1 MKHSKKLASLLLAL
15 VMALSLAVTAF
26 ADESTTY
33 SITINN
39 STAGHTYEAY
49 QIFTGDLATNEA
61 GNKVLSNIVWGSG
74 VSEAG
79 QTALGDA
86 AAKTETL
93 KTEADAKAFAKA
105 VAPYLTTA
113 AGSANTVTD
122 GKYVI
127 SGLAAGYYLVKD
139 QDGSLIGDNDSY
151 TEYII
156 QVVGNVTA
164 TPKSDVPEVQKK
176 VKDINDSTD
185 TTKTDW
191 QDSADYDIG
200 DSIPFQLKATLA
212 DNVSSYTTYKVVFH
226 DTLSKGL
233 TYNKDAK
240 VYIDGTE
247 TNGFTVTAT
256 VNADGTT
263 TLTVSCDDV
272 KALGAGNSS
281 VITVEYTVKLN
292 ENAVLGSA
300 GNPNEVYL
308 EYSNNPNKSENGN
321 NETGETPKDVV
332 IVFTYKTIINKVDS
346 ENAPLTGAAFKLEK
360 LIKGKDGAAGTWT
373 TVKEFT
379 VDETTTSFTFSG
391 LDDGQYKLT
400 ETKTPAGYNTI
411 DPIYFVIEATHD
423 VTADAPTLKTLNAY
437 LTDANGNK
445 RIGIT
450 FAELPDSLGMHL
462 SMSVRTAVNYARL
475 VWSSMGMLVS
485 GQVGVDQLAGPVGM
499 AEVMADTAKYSMIS
513 FFQLVAFIS
522 INLGVMNLLPLPAL
536 DGGRLVFLII
546 EGIRRKPVPP
556 RYEGYVHAA
565 GLMLLLML
573 MVYVT
578 GQDVLRI
585 FMRSN

>member
-1 MKHSKKLASLLLAL
+1 MKHIKKLASLLLVL
-15 VMALSLAVTAF
+15 VMVFALATTAF
-26 ADESTTY
+26 AEETTY

-39 STAGHTYEAY
+39 SAKDHTYEAY
-49 QIFTGDLATNEA
+49 QIFTGDLSGTT
-61 GNKVLSNIVWGSG
+61 LSNIVWGSG

-86 AAKTETL
+86 AAKAETL

-139 QDGSLIGDNDSY
+139 QDGSLTGDNDSY

-233 TYNKDAK
+233 TYNNDAK

-247 TNGFTVTAT
+247 TNRFTVT
-256 VNADGTT
+256 ADGTT

-272 KALGAGNSS
+272 KALNAVNSS
-281 VITVEYTVKLN
+281 AITVEYTAKLN

-308 EYSNNPNKSENGN
+308 EYSNNPNKSEEGN

-346 ENAPLTGAAFKLEK
+346 ENKPLTGAAFKLEK
-360 LIKGKDGAAGTWT
+360 LIKGKDGAADTWT

-400 ETKTPAGYNTI
+400 ETKTPVGYNTI

-423 VTADAPTLKTLNAY
+423 ETADAPTLKTLNAY

-445 RIGIT
+445 QTEMKDGESVNIDLGTVDLTAGSITTTVVNKSGSKLPSTGGIGTTIFYVLGGVLVLAAVVLLVT
-450 FAELPDSLGMHL
+450 KKRMSGAE
-462 SMSVRTAVNYARL
+462 
-475 VWSSMGMLVS
+475 
-485 GQVGVDQLAGPVGM
+485 
-499 AEVMADTAKYSMIS
+499 K
-513 FFQLVAFIS
+513 
-522 INLGVMNLLPLPAL
+522 
-536 DGGRLVFLII
+536 
-546 EGIRRKPVPP
+546 
-556 RYEGYVHAA
+556 
-565 GLMLLLML
+565 
-573 MVYVT
+573 
-578 GQDVLRI
+578 
-585 FMRSN
+585 

>member
-1 MKHSKKLASLLLAL
+1 MKHIKKLASLLLVL
-15 VMALSLAVTAF
+15 VMVFALATTAF
-26 ADESTTY
+26 AEETAY

-39 STAGHTYEAY
+39 SAKDHTYEAY
-49 QIFTGDLATNEA
+49 QIFTGDLSGTT
-61 GNKVLSNIVWGSG
+61 LSNIVWGSG

-86 AAKTETL
+86 AAKAETL

-139 QDGSLIGDNDSY
+139 QDGSLTGDADAY

-156 QVVGNVTA
+156 KVVSDTTA
-164 TPKSDVPEVQKK
+164 TPKSSVPTVEKK
-176 VKDINDSTD
+176 VKDTNDSTGV
-185 TTKTDW
+185 TSDW

-212 DNVSSYTTYKVVFH
+212 NNVSSYTTYKVVFH

-233 TYNKDAK
+233 TYNNDAK
-240 VYIDGTE
+240 VYIGGTE

-360 LIKGKDGAAGTWT
+360 LIKGKDGAADTWT

-445 RIGIT
+445 QTEMKDGESVNIDLGTVDLTAGSIT
-450 FAELPDSLGMHL
+450 TTVVNKSGSELPSTGGIGTTIFYVLGGVL
-462 SMSVRTAVNYARL
+462 VLAAVVLLVTKKRMS
-475 VWSSMGMLVS
+475 G
-485 GQVGVDQLAGPVGM
+485 
-499 AEVMADTAKYSMIS
+499 AEK
-513 FFQLVAFIS
+513 
-522 INLGVMNLLPLPAL
+522 
-536 DGGRLVFLII
+536 
-546 EGIRRKPVPP
+546 
-556 RYEGYVHAA
+556 
-565 GLMLLLML
+565 
-573 MVYVT
+573 
-578 GQDVLRI
+578 
-585 FMRSN
+585 

>member
-1 MKHSKKLASLLLAL
+1 MKHIKKLASLVLAL

-26 ADESTTY
+26 ADEPTTY

-86 AAKTETL
+86 AAKAETL
-93 KTEADAKAFAKA
+93 ENEADAKAFAKA

-139 QDGSLIGDNDSY
+139 QDDSLTGDNDSY

-233 TYNKDAK
+233 TYNNDAK

-281 VITVEYTVKLN
+281 VITVEYTAKLN

-300 GNPNEVYL
+300 GNPNKVYL
-308 EYSNNPNKSENGN
+308 EYSNNPNKSESGENH
-321 NETGETPKDVV
+321 ETGKTPEDTV
-332 IVFTYKTIINKVDS
+332 IVFTYQTIINKVDS
-346 ENAPLTGAAFKLEK
+346 ENKPLTGAAFKLEK
-360 LIKGKDGAAGTWT
+360 LIKGKDGAADTWT

-400 ETKTPAGYNTI
+400 ETKTPVGYNTI

-423 VTADAPTLKTLNAY
+423 ETADARALKTLNAY

-445 RIGIT
+445 QTEMKDGESVNIDLGTVDLTAGSIT
-450 FAELPDSLGMHL
+450 TTVVNKSGSELPSTGGIGTTIFYVLGGVL
-462 SMSVRTAVNYARL
+462 VLAAVVLLVTKKRMS
-475 VWSSMGMLVS
+475 G
-485 GQVGVDQLAGPVGM
+485 
-499 AEVMADTAKYSMIS
+499 AEK
-513 FFQLVAFIS
+513 
-522 INLGVMNLLPLPAL
+522 
-536 DGGRLVFLII
+536 
-546 EGIRRKPVPP
+546 
-556 RYEGYVHAA
+556 
-565 GLMLLLML
+565 
-573 MVYVT
+573 
-578 GQDVLRI
+578 
-585 FMRSN
+585 

>member
-1 MKHSKKLASLLLAL
+1 MKHIKKLASLLLAL
-15 VMALSLAVTAF
+15 VMVLSLAVTAF

-86 AAKTETL
+86 AAKAETL
-93 KTEADAKAFAKA
+93 KNEADAKAFAKA

-139 QDGSLIGDNDSY
+139 QDGSLTGDNDSY

-233 TYNKDAK
+233 TYNNDAK

-281 VITVEYTVKLN
+281 VITVEYTAKLN

-308 EYSNNPNKSENGN
+308 EYSNNPNKSEEGN

-346 ENAPLTGAAFKLEK
+346 ENKPLTGAAFKLEK
-360 LIKGKDGAAGTWT
+360 LIKGKDGAADTWT

-423 VTADAPTLKTLNAY
+423 ETADAPTLKTLNAY

-445 RIGIT
+445 QTEMKDGESVNIDLGTVDLTAGSIT
-450 FAELPDSLGMHL
+450 TTVVNKSGSELPSTGGIGTTIFYVLGGVL
-462 SMSVRTAVNYARL
+462 VLAAVVLLVTKKRMS
-475 VWSSMGMLVS
+475 G
-485 GQVGVDQLAGPVGM
+485 
-499 AEVMADTAKYSMIS
+499 AEK
-513 FFQLVAFIS
+513 
-522 INLGVMNLLPLPAL
+522 
-536 DGGRLVFLII
+536 
-546 EGIRRKPVPP
+546 
-556 RYEGYVHAA
+556 
-565 GLMLLLML
+565 
-573 MVYVT
+573 
-578 GQDVLRI
+578 
-585 FMRSN
+585 

>member
-1 MKHSKKLASLLLAL
+1 MKHIKKLASLLLAL
-15 VMALSLAVTAF
+15 VMVFALATTAF
-26 ADESTTY
+26 ADETTTY

-39 STAGHTYEAY
+39 SAEGHTYEAY
-49 QIFTGDLATNEA
+49 QIFTGDLVEKDGT
-61 GNKVLSNIVWGSG
+61 KILSNIVWGSG
-74 VSEAG
+74 ISEAG

-86 AAKTETL
+86 AAKAETL
-93 KTEADAKAFAKA
+93 KNEADAKAFAKE

-113 AGSANTVTD
+113 AGSVNTVTD

-139 QDGSLIGDNDSY
+139 QDGSLTGDSDSY

-164 TPKSDVPEVQKK
+164 TPKSDVPEVEKK
-176 VKDINDSTD
+176 VKDTNE
-185 TTKTDW
+185 TTGETTGW

-233 TYNKDAK
+233 TYNNDAK
-240 VYIDGTE
+240 VYIGGTE

-281 VITVEYTVKLN
+281 VITVEYTAKLN

-300 GNPNEVYL
+300 GNPNKVYL
-308 EYSNNPNKSENGN
+308 EYSNNPNKSESGENH
-321 NETGETPKDVV
+321 ETGKTPEDTV
-332 IVFTYKTIINKVDS
+332 IVFTYQTIINKVDS
-346 ENAPLTGAAFKLEK
+346 KNNPLTGAAFKLEK

-411 DPIYFVIEATHD
+411 DPIYFVIEATHGE
-423 VTADAPTLKTLNAY
+423 TADVPTLKTLNAY

-445 RIGIT
+445 QTEMKDGESVNIDLGTVDLTAGSIT
-450 FAELPDSLGMHL
+450 TTVVNKSGSELPSTGGIGTTIFYVLGGVL
-462 SMSVRTAVNYARL
+462 VLAAVVLLVTKKRMS
-475 VWSSMGMLVS
+475 G
-485 GQVGVDQLAGPVGM
+485 
-499 AEVMADTAKYSMIS
+499 AEK
-513 FFQLVAFIS
+513 
-522 INLGVMNLLPLPAL
+522 
-536 DGGRLVFLII
+536 
-546 EGIRRKPVPP
+546 
-556 RYEGYVHAA
+556 
-565 GLMLLLML
+565 
-573 MVYVT
+573 
-578 GQDVLRI
+578 
-585 FMRSN
+585 

>member
-1 MKHSKKLASLLLAL
+1 MKNIKKLASLLLAL

-139 QDGSLIGDNDSY
+139 QDGSLTGDNDSY

-272 KALGAGNSS
+272 KALNAVNSS
-281 VITVEYTVKLN
+281 AITVEYTAKLN

-308 EYSNNPNKSENGN
+308 EYSNNPNKSEAGS

-346 ENAPLTGAAFKLEK
+346 ENKPLTGAAFKLEK

-411 DPIYFVIEATHD
+411 DPIYFVIEATHGE
-423 VTADAPTLKTLNAY
+423 TADVPTLKTLNAY

-445 RIGIT
+445 QTEMKDGESVNIDLGTVDLTAGSIT
-450 FAELPDSLGMHL
+450 TTVVNKSGSELPSTGGIGTTIFYVLGGVL
-462 SMSVRTAVNYARL
+462 VLAAVVLLVTKKRMS
-475 VWSSMGMLVS
+475 G
-485 GQVGVDQLAGPVGM
+485 
-499 AEVMADTAKYSMIS
+499 AEK
-513 FFQLVAFIS
+513 
-522 INLGVMNLLPLPAL
+522 
-536 DGGRLVFLII
+536 
-546 EGIRRKPVPP
+546 
-556 RYEGYVHAA
+556 
-565 GLMLLLML
+565 
-573 MVYVT
+573 
-578 GQDVLRI
+578 
-585 FMRSN
+585 

>member
-1 MKHSKKLASLLLAL
+1 MKHIKKLASLLLVL
-15 VMALSLAVTAF
+15 VMVFALATTAF
-26 ADESTTY
+26 AEETAY

-39 STAGHTYEAY
+39 SAKDHTYEAY
-49 QIFTGDLATNEA
+49 QIFTGDLSGTT
-61 GNKVLSNIVWGSG
+61 LSNIVWGSG

-86 AAKTETL
+86 AAKAETL

-139 QDGSLIGDNDSY
+139 QDGSLTGDNDSY

-233 TYNKDAK
+233 TYNNDAK
-240 VYIDGTE
+240 VYIGGTE

-272 KALGAGNSS
+272 KDLGAGNSS
-281 VITVEYTVKLN
+281 VITVEYTAKLN

-300 GNPNEVYL
+300 GNPNKVYL
-308 EYSNNPNKSENGN
+308 EYSNNPNKSESGENH
-321 NETGETPKDVV
+321 ETGKTPEDTV
-332 IVFTYKTIINKVDS
+332 IVFTYQTIINKVDS
-346 ENAPLTGAAFKLEK
+346 ENKPLTGAAFKLEK
-360 LIKGKDGAAGTWT
+360 LIKGEDGAADTWT
-373 TVKEFT
+373 TVKEFA
-379 VDETTTSFTFSG
+379 VDGTTTSFTFSG

-400 ETKTPAGYNTI
+400 ETKTPVGYNTI
-411 DPIYFVIEATHD
+411 DPIYFVIEATHGE
-423 VTADAPTLKTLNAY
+423 TADVPTLKTLNAY

-445 RIGIT
+445 QTEMKDGESVNIDLGTVDLTAGSIT
-450 FAELPDSLGMHL
+450 TTVVNKSGSELPSTGGIGTTIFYVLGGVL
-462 SMSVRTAVNYARL
+462 VLAAVVLLVTKKRMS
-475 VWSSMGMLVS
+475 G
-485 GQVGVDQLAGPVGM
+485 
-499 AEVMADTAKYSMIS
+499 AEK
-513 FFQLVAFIS
+513 
-522 INLGVMNLLPLPAL
+522 
-536 DGGRLVFLII
+536 
-546 EGIRRKPVPP
+546 
-556 RYEGYVHAA
+556 
-565 GLMLLLML
+565 
-573 MVYVT
+573 
-578 GQDVLRI
+578 
-585 FMRSN
+585 

>member
-1 MKHSKKLASLLLAL
+1 MKHIKKLASLLLVL
-15 VMALSLAVTAF
+15 VMVFALATTAF
-26 ADESTTY
+26 AEETTY

-39 STAGHTYEAY
+39 SAKDHTYEAY
-49 QIFTGDLATNEA
+49 QIFTGDLSGTT
-61 GNKVLSNIVWGSG
+61 LSNIVWGSG

-86 AAKTETL
+86 AAKAETL

-139 QDGSLIGDNDSY
+139 QDGSLTGDNDSY

-164 TPKSDVPEVQKK
+164 TPKSDVTEVQKK

-233 TYNKDAK
+233 TYNNDAK

-247 TNGFTVTAT
+247 TNGFV

-281 VITVEYTVKLN
+281 VITVEYTAKLN

-300 GNPNEVYL
+300 GNPNKVYL
-308 EYSNNPNKSENGN
+308 EYSNNPNKSESGENH
-321 NETGETPKDVV
+321 ETGKTPEDTV
-332 IVFTYKTIINKVDS
+332 IVFTYQTIINKVDS
-346 ENAPLTGAAFKLEK
+346 ENKPLTGAAFKLEK
-360 LIKGKDGAAGTWT
+360 LIKGKDGAADTWT

-423 VTADAPTLKTLNAY
+423 ATADTPALTVLKAY
-437 LTDANGNK
+437 LTDENGNK
-445 RIGIT
+445 KTEVKDGETVNIDLGTVDLTAGSIT
-450 FAELPDSLGMHL
+450 TTVVNKSGSELPSTGGIGTTIFYVLGGVL
-462 SMSVRTAVNYARL
+462 VLAAVVLLVTKKRMS
-475 VWSSMGMLVS
+475 G
-485 GQVGVDQLAGPVGM
+485 
-499 AEVMADTAKYSMIS
+499 AEK
-513 FFQLVAFIS
+513 
-522 INLGVMNLLPLPAL
+522 
-536 DGGRLVFLII
+536 
-546 EGIRRKPVPP
+546 
-556 RYEGYVHAA
+556 
-565 GLMLLLML
+565 
-573 MVYVT
+573 
-578 GQDVLRI
+578 
-585 FMRSN
+585 

>member
-1 MKHSKKLASLLLAL
+1 MKHIKKLASLLLAL

-49 QIFTGDLATNEA
+49 QIFTGDLHE
-61 GNKVLSNIVWGSG
+61 GVLSNIKWGSS
-74 VSEAG
+74 VSNA
-79 QTALGDA
+79 ASLSDA
-86 AAKTETL
+86 AAVAEKLDTNYTDTDKMTVADLLEMITLGTPAADSGKTSN
-93 KTEADAKAFAKA
+93 
-105 VAPYLTTA
+105 P
-113 AGSANTVTD
+113 
-122 GKYVI
+122 YVI

-139 QDGSLIGDNDSY
+139 KDGSLTDKGDAY
-151 TEYII
+151 TEYIVK
-156 QVVGNVTA
+156 VVGNVTA
-164 TPKSDVPEVQKK
+164 DPKSDVPTVVKK
-176 VKDINDSTD
+176 VKDTNDSTGV
-185 TTKTDW
+185 TSGW

-200 DSIPFQLKATLA
+200 DSVPFQLKATLA

-233 TYNKDAK
+233 TYNNDAK

-256 VNADGTT
+256 VNADGIT

-281 VITVEYTVKLN
+281 VITVEYTAKLN

-308 EYSNNPNKSENGN
+308 EYSNNPNKSEHGN

-346 ENAPLTGAAFKLEK
+346 ENKPLTGAAFKLEK
-360 LIKGKDGAAGTWT
+360 LIKGKDGAADTWT
-373 TVKEFT
+373 TVKKFT

-400 ETKTPAGYNTI
+400 ETKTPVGYNTI

-423 VTADAPTLKTLNAY
+423 ETADTPALTVLKAY
-437 LTDANGNK
+437 LTDENGNK
-445 RIGIT
+445 KTEVKDGETVNIDLGTVDLTAGSIT
-450 FAELPDSLGMHL
+450 TTVVNKSGSELPSTGGIGTTIFYVLGGVL
-462 SMSVRTAVNYARL
+462 VLAAVVLLVTKKRMS
-475 VWSSMGMLVS
+475 G
-485 GQVGVDQLAGPVGM
+485 
-499 AEVMADTAKYSMIS
+499 AEK
-513 FFQLVAFIS
+513 
-522 INLGVMNLLPLPAL
+522 
-536 DGGRLVFLII
+536 
-546 EGIRRKPVPP
+546 
-556 RYEGYVHAA
+556 
-565 GLMLLLML
+565 
-573 MVYVT
+573 
-578 GQDVLRI
+578 
-585 FMRSN
+585 

>member
-26 ADESTTY
+26 ADEPTTY

-139 QDGSLIGDNDSY
+139 QDGSLTGDNDSY

-233 TYNKDAK
+233 TYNNDAK

-256 VNADGTT
+256 VNADGIT

-281 VITVEYTVKLN
+281 VITVEYTAKLN

-423 VTADAPTLKTLNAY
+423 ATADTPALTVLKAY
-437 LTDANGNK
+437 LTDENGNK
-445 RIGIT
+445 KTEVKDGETVNIDLGTVDLTAGSIT
-450 FAELPDSLGMHL
+450 TTVVNKSGSELPSTGGIGTTIFYVLGGVL
-462 SMSVRTAVNYARL
+462 VLAAVVLLVTKKRMS
-475 VWSSMGMLVS
+475 G
-485 GQVGVDQLAGPVGM
+485 
-499 AEVMADTAKYSMIS
+499 AEK
-513 FFQLVAFIS
+513 
-522 INLGVMNLLPLPAL
+522 
-536 DGGRLVFLII
+536 
-546 EGIRRKPVPP
+546 
-556 RYEGYVHAA
+556 
-565 GLMLLLML
+565 
-573 MVYVT
+573 
-578 GQDVLRI
+578 
-585 FMRSN
+585 

>member
-1 MKHSKKLASLLLAL
+1 MSHLKKLASLLLAL

-86 AAKTETL
+86 AAKAETL

-139 QDGSLIGDNDSY
+139 QDGSLTGDNDSY

-164 TPKSDVPEVQKK
+164 TPKSDVPEVEKK
-176 VKDINDSTD
+176 VKDTNDSTGV
-185 TTKTDW
+185 TSDW

-281 VITVEYTVKLN
+281 VITVEYTAKLN

-308 EYSNNPNKSENGN
+308 EYSNNPNKSEEGN

-346 ENAPLTGAAFKLEK
+346 ENKPLTGAAFKLEK

-445 RIGIT
+445 QTEMKDGESVNIDLGTVDLTAGSIT
-450 FAELPDSLGMHL
+450 TTVVNKSGSELPSTGGIGTTIFYVLGGVL
-462 SMSVRTAVNYARL
+462 VLAAVVLLVTKKRMS
-475 VWSSMGMLVS
+475 G
-485 GQVGVDQLAGPVGM
+485 
-499 AEVMADTAKYSMIS
+499 AEK
-513 FFQLVAFIS
+513 
-522 INLGVMNLLPLPAL
+522 
-536 DGGRLVFLII
+536 
-546 EGIRRKPVPP
+546 
-556 RYEGYVHAA
+556 
-565 GLMLLLML
+565 
-573 MVYVT
+573 
-578 GQDVLRI
+578 
-585 FMRSN
+585 

>member
-1 MKHSKKLASLLLAL
+1 MKHIKKLASLLLAL

-86 AAKTETL
+86 AAKAETL

-139 QDGSLIGDNDSY
+139 QDGSLTGDNDSY

-233 TYNKDAK
+233 TYNNDAK

-281 VITVEYTVKLN
+281 VITVEYTAKLN

-308 EYSNNPNKSENGN
+308 EYSNNPNKSEKGN

-346 ENAPLTGAAFKLEK
+346 ENKPLTGAAFKLEK
-360 LIKGKDGAAGTWT
+360 LIKGKDGAADTWT

-400 ETKTPAGYNTI
+400 ETKTPVGYNTI
-411 DPIYFVIEATHD
+411 DPIYFVIEATHGE
-423 VTADAPTLKTLNAY
+423 TADAPTLKTLNAY

-445 RIGIT
+445 QTEMKDGESVNIDLGTVDLTAGSITTTVVNKSGSKLPSTGGIGTTIFYVLGGVLVLAAVVLLVT
-450 FAELPDSLGMHL
+450 KKRMSGAE
-462 SMSVRTAVNYARL
+462 
-475 VWSSMGMLVS
+475 
-485 GQVGVDQLAGPVGM
+485 
-499 AEVMADTAKYSMIS
+499 K
-513 FFQLVAFIS
+513 
-522 INLGVMNLLPLPAL
+522 
-536 DGGRLVFLII
+536 
-546 EGIRRKPVPP
+546 
-556 RYEGYVHAA
+556 
-565 GLMLLLML
+565 
-573 MVYVT
+573 
-578 GQDVLRI
+578 
-585 FMRSN
+585 

>member
-1 MKHSKKLASLLLAL
+1 MKHIKKLASLLLAL
-15 VMALSLAVTAF
+15 VMVFALATTAF
-26 ADESTTY
+26 AEETTY

-49 QIFTGDLATNEA
+49 QIFTGDLHK
-61 GNKVLSNIVWGSG
+61 GVLSNIVWGSG

-79 QTALGDA
+79 KTALQNKYDTAEAKSA
-86 AAKTETL
+86 AGVA
-93 KTEADAKAFAKA
+93 EA
-105 VAPYLTTA
+105 LTTA
-113 AGSANTVTD
+113 NAEQFAKDVASYLTSTKVTSTYD
-122 GKYVI
+122 ASSKSYTI

-139 QDGSLIGDNDSY
+139 QDGSLTGDADAY

-156 QVVGNVTA
+156 KVVSDTTA
-164 TPKSDVPEVQKK
+164 TPKSSVPTVEKK
-176 VKDINDSTD
+176 VKDTNDSTGV
-185 TTKTDW
+185 TSDW

-233 TYNKDAK
+233 TYNNDAK
-240 VYIDGTE
+240 VYIGGTE
-247 TNGFTVTAT
+247 TNGFAVTAT

-281 VITVEYTVKLN
+281 VITVEYTAKLN

-308 EYSNNPNKSENGN
+308 EYSNNPNKSEEGN

-346 ENAPLTGAAFKLEK
+346 ENKPLTGAAFKLEK

-400 ETKTPAGYNTI
+400 ETKTPVGYNTI

-423 VTADAPTLKTLNAY
+423 ETADAPTLKTLNAY

-445 RIGIT
+445 QTEMKDGESVNIDLGTVDLTAGSITTTVVNKSGSKLPSTGGIGTTI
-450 FAELPDSLGMHL
+450 FYVLGGVL
-462 SMSVRTAVNYARL
+462 VLAAVVLLVTKKRMSTK
-475 VWSSMGMLVS
+475 G
-485 GQVGVDQLAGPVGM
+485 
-499 AEVMADTAKYSMIS
+499 
-513 FFQLVAFIS
+513 
-522 INLGVMNLLPLPAL
+522 
-536 DGGRLVFLII
+536 
-546 EGIRRKPVPP
+546 
-556 RYEGYVHAA
+556 
-565 GLMLLLML
+565 
-573 MVYVT
+573 
-578 GQDVLRI
+578 
-585 FMRSN
+585 

>member
-1 MKHSKKLASLLLAL
+1 MKHIKKLASLLLAL

-26 ADESTTY
+26 ADEPTTY

-49 QIFTGDLATNEA
+49 QIFTGDLATNKD
-61 GNKVLSNIVWGSG
+61 GNKVLSKIVWGSG
-74 VSEAG
+74 VSEEG

-86 AAKTETL
+86 AAKAETL
-93 KTEADAKAFAKA
+93 KTDADAKAFAKA
-105 VAPYLTTA
+105 VAPYLTTVS
-113 AGSANTVTD
+113 GSANTVTD

-139 QDGSLIGDNDSY
+139 QDGSLTGDADAY

-156 QVVGNVTA
+156 KVVSDTTA
-164 TPKSDVPEVQKK
+164 TPKSSVPTVEKK
-176 VKDINDSTD
+176 VKDTNDSTGV
-185 TTKTDW
+185 TSDW

-212 DNVSSYTTYKVVFH
+212 ENVSSYTTYKVVFH

-233 TYNKDAK
+233 SYNNDAK
-240 VYIDGTE
+240 VYIGGTE

-281 VITVEYTVKLN
+281 VITVEYTAKLN

-308 EYSNNPNKSENGN
+308 EYSNNPNKSETGD
-321 NETGETPKDVV
+321 NETGNTPEDTV

-346 ENAPLTGAAFKLEK
+346 ENKPLTGAAFKLEK
-360 LIKGKDGAAGTWT
+360 LIKGEDGAADTWT

-423 VTADAPTLKTLNAY
+423 ETADAPTLKTLNAY

-445 RIGIT
+445 QTEMKDGESVNIDLGTVDLTAGSIT
-450 FAELPDSLGMHL
+450 ATVVNKSGSELPSTGGIGTTIFYVLGGVL
-462 SMSVRTAVNYARL
+462 VLAAVVLLVTKKRMS
-475 VWSSMGMLVS
+475 G
-485 GQVGVDQLAGPVGM
+485 
-499 AEVMADTAKYSMIS
+499 AEK
-513 FFQLVAFIS
+513 
-522 INLGVMNLLPLPAL
+522 
-536 DGGRLVFLII
+536 
-546 EGIRRKPVPP
+546 
-556 RYEGYVHAA
+556 
-565 GLMLLLML
+565 
-573 MVYVT
+573 
-578 GQDVLRI
+578 
-585 FMRSN
+585 

>member
-1 MKHSKKLASLLLAL
+1 MKHIKKLASLLLVL

-86 AAKTETL
+86 AAKAETL

-139 QDGSLIGDNDSY
+139 QDGSLTGDADAY

-156 QVVGNVTA
+156 KVVSDTTA
-164 TPKSDVPEVQKK
+164 TPKSSVPTVEKK
-176 VKDINDSTD
+176 VKDTNDSTGV
-185 TTKTDW
+185 TSDW

-233 TYNKDAK
+233 TYNNDAK

-281 VITVEYTVKLN
+281 VITVEYTAKLN

-308 EYSNNPNKSENGN
+308 EYSNNPNKSEEGN

-346 ENAPLTGAAFKLEK
+346 ENKPLTGAAFKLEK
-360 LIKGKDGAAGTWT
+360 LIKGKDGAADTWT

-400 ETKTPAGYNTI
+400 ETKTPVGYNTI
-411 DPIYFVIEATHD
+411 DPIYFVIEATHGE
-423 VTADAPTLKTLNAY
+423 TADVPTLKTLNAY

-445 RIGIT
+445 QTEMKDGESVNIDLGTVDLTAGSIT
-450 FAELPDSLGMHL
+450 TTVVNKSGSELPSTGGIGTTIFYVLGGVL
-462 SMSVRTAVNYARL
+462 VLAAVVLLVTKKRMS
-475 VWSSMGMLVS
+475 G
-485 GQVGVDQLAGPVGM
+485 
-499 AEVMADTAKYSMIS
+499 AEK
-513 FFQLVAFIS
+513 
-522 INLGVMNLLPLPAL
+522 
-536 DGGRLVFLII
+536 
-546 EGIRRKPVPP
+546 
-556 RYEGYVHAA
+556 
-565 GLMLLLML
+565 
-573 MVYVT
+573 
-578 GQDVLRI
+578 
-585 FMRSN
+585 

>member
-1 MKHSKKLASLLLAL
+1 MRHIKKLASLLLAL
-15 VMALSLAVTAF
+15 VMALSLSVTAF

-49 QIFTGDLATNEA
+49 QIFTGDLGTNEA

-86 AAKTETL
+86 AAKAETL

-139 QDGSLIGDNDSY
+139 RDGSLTGDNDSY

-233 TYNKDAK
+233 TYNNDVK
-240 VYIDGTE
+240 VYIDGTA

-281 VITVEYTVKLN
+281 VITVEYTAKLN

-300 GNPNEVYL
+300 GNPNDVYL
-308 EYSNNPNKSENGN
+308 EYSNNPNKSEKGN

-346 ENAPLTGAAFKLEK
+346 ENKPLTGAAFKLEK
-360 LIKGKDGAAGTWT
+360 LIKGKDGAADTWT

-400 ETKTPAGYNTI
+400 ETKTPVGYNTI

-423 VTADAPTLKTLNAY
+423 ETADVPTLKTLNAY

-445 RIGIT
+445 QTEMKDGESVNIDLGTVDLTAGSITTTVVNKSGSKLPSTGGIGTTIFYVLGGVLVLAAVVLLVT
-450 FAELPDSLGMHL
+450 KKRMSGAE
-462 SMSVRTAVNYARL
+462 
-475 VWSSMGMLVS
+475 
-485 GQVGVDQLAGPVGM
+485 
-499 AEVMADTAKYSMIS
+499 K
-513 FFQLVAFIS
+513 
-522 INLGVMNLLPLPAL
+522 
-536 DGGRLVFLII
+536 
-546 EGIRRKPVPP
+546 
-556 RYEGYVHAA
+556 
-565 GLMLLLML
+565 
-573 MVYVT
+573 
-578 GQDVLRI
+578 
-585 FMRSN
+585 

>member
-1 MKHSKKLASLLLAL
+1 MKHIKKLASLLLAL
-15 VMALSLAVTAF
+15 VMVLSLAVTAF
-26 ADESTTY
+26 ADEPTTY

-79 QTALGDA
+79 QTALGVA
-86 AAKTETL
+86 AAKAETL

-139 QDGSLIGDNDSY
+139 QDGSLTGDADAY

-156 QVVGNVTA
+156 KVVSDTTA
-164 TPKSDVPEVQKK
+164 TPKSSVPTVEKK
-176 VKDINDSTD
+176 VKDTNDSTGV
-185 TTKTDW
+185 TSDW

-212 DNVSSYTTYKVVFH
+212 NNVSSYTTYKVVFH

-233 TYNKDAK
+233 TYNNDAK
-240 VYIDGTE
+240 VYIGGTE

-256 VNADGTT
+256 VNADGNT

-445 RIGIT
+445 QTEMKDGESVNIDLGTVDLTAGSIT
-450 FAELPDSLGMHL
+450 TTVVNKSGSELPSTGGIGTTIFYVLGGVL
-462 SMSVRTAVNYARL
+462 VLAAVVLLVTKKRMS
-475 VWSSMGMLVS
+475 G
-485 GQVGVDQLAGPVGM
+485 
-499 AEVMADTAKYSMIS
+499 AEK
-513 FFQLVAFIS
+513 
-522 INLGVMNLLPLPAL
+522 
-536 DGGRLVFLII
+536 
-546 EGIRRKPVPP
+546 
-556 RYEGYVHAA
+556 
-565 GLMLLLML
+565 
-573 MVYVT
+573 
-578 GQDVLRI
+578 
-585 FMRSN
+585 

>member
-1 MKHSKKLASLLLAL
+1 MKHIKKLASLLLVL
-15 VMALSLAVTAF
+15 VMVFALATTAF
-26 ADESTTY
+26 AEETTY

-39 STAGHTYEAY
+39 SAKDHTYEAY
-49 QIFTGDLATNEA
+49 QIFTGDLSGTT
-61 GNKVLSNIVWGSG
+61 LSNIVWGSG

-281 VITVEYTVKLN
+281 VITVEYTAKLN

-308 EYSNNPNKSENGN
+308 EYSNNPNKSEEGN

-346 ENAPLTGAAFKLEK
+346 ETKPLTGAAFKLEK
-360 LIKGKDGAAGTWT
+360 LIKGEDGAADTWT
-373 TVKEFT
+373 TVKEFA
-379 VDETTTSFTFSG
+379 VDGTTTSFTFSG

-400 ETKTPAGYNTI
+400 ETKTPVGYNTI
-411 DPIYFVIEATHD
+411 DPIYFVIEATHGE
-423 VTADAPTLKTLNAY
+423 TADVPTLKTLNAY

-445 RIGIT
+445 QTEMKDGESVNIDLGTVDLTAGSIT
-450 FAELPDSLGMHL
+450 TTVVNKSGSELPSTGGIGTTIFYVLGGVL
-462 SMSVRTAVNYARL
+462 VLAAVVLLVTKKRMS
-475 VWSSMGMLVS
+475 G
-485 GQVGVDQLAGPVGM
+485 
-499 AEVMADTAKYSMIS
+499 AEK
-513 FFQLVAFIS
+513 
-522 INLGVMNLLPLPAL
+522 
-536 DGGRLVFLII
+536 
-546 EGIRRKPVPP
+546 
-556 RYEGYVHAA
+556 
-565 GLMLLLML
+565 
-573 MVYVT
+573 
-578 GQDVLRI
+578 
-585 FMRSN
+585 

>member
-1 MKHSKKLASLLLAL
+1 MKHIKKLASLLLAL

-26 ADESTTY
+26 ADEPTTY

-86 AAKTETL
+86 AAKAETL

-139 QDGSLIGDNDSY
+139 QDGSLTGDNDSY

-233 TYNKDAK
+233 TYNNDAK

-256 VNADGTT
+256 VNADGIT

-281 VITVEYTVKLN
+281 VITVEYTAKLN

-308 EYSNNPNKSENGN
+308 EYSNNPNKSEEGN

-360 LIKGKDGAAGTWT
+360 LIKGKDGAADTWT

-400 ETKTPAGYNTI
+400 ETKTPVGYNTI
-411 DPIYFVIEATHD
+411 DPIYFVIEATHGE
-423 VTADAPTLKTLNAY
+423 TADVPTLKTLNAY

-445 RIGIT
+445 QTEMKDGESVNIDLGTVDLTAGSIT
-450 FAELPDSLGMHL
+450 TTVVNKSGSELPSTGGIGTTIFYVLGGVL
-462 SMSVRTAVNYARL
+462 VLAAVVLLVTKKRMS
-475 VWSSMGMLVS
+475 G
-485 GQVGVDQLAGPVGM
+485 
-499 AEVMADTAKYSMIS
+499 AEK
-513 FFQLVAFIS
+513 
-522 INLGVMNLLPLPAL
+522 
-536 DGGRLVFLII
+536 
-546 EGIRRKPVPP
+546 
-556 RYEGYVHAA
+556 
-565 GLMLLLML
+565 
-573 MVYVT
+573 
-578 GQDVLRI
+578 
-585 FMRSN
+585 

>member
-1 MKHSKKLASLLLAL
+1 MKHIKKLASLLLVL
-15 VMALSLAVTAF
+15 VMVFALATTAF
-26 ADESTTY
+26 AEETTY

-39 STAGHTYEAY
+39 SAKDHTYEAY
-49 QIFTGDLATNEA
+49 QIFTGDLSGTT
-61 GNKVLSNIVWGSG
+61 LSNIVWGSG

-86 AAKTETL
+86 AAKAETL

-139 QDGSLIGDNDSY
+139 QDGSLTGDADAY

-156 QVVGNVTA
+156 KVVSDTTA
-164 TPKSDVPEVQKK
+164 TPKSSVPTVEKK
-176 VKDINDSTD
+176 VKDTNDSTGV
-185 TTKTDW
+185 TSDW

-212 DNVSSYTTYKVVFH
+212 NNVSSYTTYKVVFH

-233 TYNKDAK
+233 TYNNDAK

-281 VITVEYTVKLN
+281 VITVEYTAKLN

-346 ENAPLTGAAFKLEK
+346 ENKPLTGAAFKLEK
-360 LIKGKDGAAGTWT
+360 LIKGKDGAADTWT

-423 VTADAPTLKTLNAY
+423 ETADAPTLKTLNAY

-445 RIGIT
+445 QTEMKDGESVNIDLGTVDLTAGSIT
-450 FAELPDSLGMHL
+450 TTVVNKSGSELPSTGGIGTTIFYVLGGVL
-462 SMSVRTAVNYARL
+462 VLAAVVLLVTKKRMS
-475 VWSSMGMLVS
+475 G
-485 GQVGVDQLAGPVGM
+485 
-499 AEVMADTAKYSMIS
+499 AEK
-513 FFQLVAFIS
+513 
-522 INLGVMNLLPLPAL
+522 
-536 DGGRLVFLII
+536 
-546 EGIRRKPVPP
+546 
-556 RYEGYVHAA
+556 
-565 GLMLLLML
+565 
-573 MVYVT
+573 
-578 GQDVLRI
+578 
-585 FMRSN
+585 

>member
-1 MKHSKKLASLLLAL
+1 MKHIKKLASLLLAL
-15 VMALSLAVTAF
+15 VMVFALATTAF
-26 ADESTTY
+26 ADETTTY

-39 STAGHTYEAY
+39 SAEGHTYEAY
-49 QIFTGDLATNEA
+49 QIFTGDLVEKDGT
-61 GNKVLSNIVWGSG
+61 KILSNIVWGSG
-74 VSEAG
+74 ISKAG

-86 AAKTETL
+86 AAKAETL
-93 KTEADAKAFAKA
+93 KTEDDAKAFAKA

-113 AGSANTVTD
+113 AGSTNTVTD

-139 QDGSLIGDNDSY
+139 QDGSLTGDSDSY

-164 TPKSDVPEVQKK
+164 TPKSDVPEVEKK
-176 VKDINDSTD
+176 VKDTNE
-185 TTKTDW
+185 TTGETTGW

-233 TYNKDAK
+233 TYNNDAK
-240 VYIDGTE
+240 VYIGGTE

-272 KALGAGNSS
+272 KALDAGNSS
-281 VITVEYTVKLN
+281 VITVEYTAKLN

-300 GNPNEVYL
+300 GNPNKVYL
-308 EYSNNPNKSENGN
+308 EYSNNPNKSESGENH
-321 NETGETPKDVV
+321 ETGKTPEDTV
-332 IVFTYKTIINKVDS
+332 IVFTYQTIINKVDS
-346 ENAPLTGAAFKLEK
+346 ENKPLTGAAFKLEK
-360 LIKGKDGAAGTWT
+360 LIKGKDGAADTWT

-423 VTADAPTLKTLNAY
+423 ATADTPALTVLKAY
-437 LTDANGNK
+437 LTDENGNK
-445 RIGIT
+445 KTEVKDGETVNIDLGTVDLTAGSIT
-450 FAELPDSLGMHL
+450 TTVVNKSGSELPSTGGIGTTIFYVLGGVL
-462 SMSVRTAVNYARL
+462 VLAAVVLLVTKKRMS
-475 VWSSMGMLVS
+475 G
-485 GQVGVDQLAGPVGM
+485 
-499 AEVMADTAKYSMIS
+499 AEK
-513 FFQLVAFIS
+513 
-522 INLGVMNLLPLPAL
+522 
-536 DGGRLVFLII
+536 
-546 EGIRRKPVPP
+546 
-556 RYEGYVHAA
+556 
-565 GLMLLLML
+565 
-573 MVYVT
+573 
-578 GQDVLRI
+578 
-585 FMRSN
+585 

>member
-1 MKHSKKLASLLLAL
+1 MKHIKKLASLLLAL
-15 VMALSLAVTAF
+15 VMVLSLATTAF
-26 ADESTTY
+26 ADETTTY

-39 STAGHTYEAY
+39 SAEGHTYEAY
-49 QIFTGDLATNEA
+49 QIFTGDLVEKDGT
-61 GNKVLSNIVWGSG
+61 KILSNIVWGSG
-74 VSEAG
+74 ISKAG

-86 AAKTETL
+86 AAKAETL
-93 KTEADAKAFAKA
+93 KTEDDAKAFAKA

-113 AGSANTVTD
+113 AGSTNTVTD

-139 QDGSLIGDNDSY
+139 QDGSLTGDSDSY

-164 TPKSDVPEVQKK
+164 TPKSDVPEVEKK
-176 VKDINDSTD
+176 VKDTNE
-185 TTKTDW
+185 TTGETTGW

-233 TYNKDAK
+233 TYNNDAK
-240 VYIDGTE
+240 VYIGGTE

-272 KALGAGNSS
+272 KALDAGNSS
-281 VITVEYTVKLN
+281 VITVEYTAKLN

-300 GNPNEVYL
+300 GNPNKVYL
-308 EYSNNPNKSENGN
+308 EYSNNPNKSESGENH
-321 NETGETPKDVV
+321 ETGKTPEDTV
-332 IVFTYKTIINKVDS
+332 IVFTYQTIINKVDS
-346 ENAPLTGAAFKLEK
+346 ENKPLTGAAFKLEK
-360 LIKGKDGAAGTWT
+360 LIKGKDGAADTWT

-423 VTADAPTLKTLNAY
+423 ATADTPALTVLKAY
-437 LTDANGNK
+437 LTDENGNK
-445 RIGIT
+445 KTEVKDGETVNIDLGTVDLTAGSIT
-450 FAELPDSLGMHL
+450 TTVVNKSGSELPSTGGIGTTIFYVLGGVL
-462 SMSVRTAVNYARL
+462 VLAAVVLLVTKKRMS
-475 VWSSMGMLVS
+475 G
-485 GQVGVDQLAGPVGM
+485 
-499 AEVMADTAKYSMIS
+499 AEK
-513 FFQLVAFIS
+513 
-522 INLGVMNLLPLPAL
+522 
-536 DGGRLVFLII
+536 
-546 EGIRRKPVPP
+546 
-556 RYEGYVHAA
+556 
-565 GLMLLLML
+565 
-573 MVYVT
+573 
-578 GQDVLRI
+578 
-585 FMRSN
+585 

>member
-1 MKHSKKLASLLLAL
+1 MKHIKKLASLLLAL
-15 VMALSLAVTAF
+15 VMVLSLATTAF
-26 ADESTTY
+26 ADETTTY

-39 STAGHTYEAY
+39 SAEGHTYEAY
-49 QIFTGDLATNEA
+49 QIFTGDLVEKDGT
-61 GNKVLSNIVWGSG
+61 KILSNIVWGSG
-74 VSEAG
+74 ISEAG

-86 AAKTETL
+86 AAKAETL
-93 KTEADAKAFAKA
+93 KTEDDAKAFAKA

-113 AGSANTVTD
+113 AGSTNTVTD

-139 QDGSLIGDNDSY
+139 QDGSLTGDSDSY

-164 TPKSDVPEVQKK
+164 TPKSDVPEVEKK
-176 VKDINDSTD
+176 VKDTNE
-185 TTKTDW
+185 TTGETTGW

-233 TYNKDAK
+233 TYNNDAK
-240 VYIDGTE
+240 VYIGGTE

-281 VITVEYTVKLN
+281 VITVEYTAKLN

-300 GNPNEVYL
+300 GNPNKVYL
-308 EYSNNPNKSENGN
+308 EYSNNPNKSESGENH
-321 NETGETPKDVV
+321 ETGKTPEDTV
-332 IVFTYKTIINKVDS
+332 IVFTYQTIINKVDS
-346 ENAPLTGAAFKLEK
+346 ENKPLTGAAFKLEK
-360 LIKGKDGAAGTWT
+360 LIKGKDGAADTWT

-445 RIGIT
+445 QTEMKDGESVNIDLGTVDLTAGSIT
-450 FAELPDSLGMHL
+450 TT
-462 SMSVRTAVNYARL
+462 VVNK
-475 VWSSMGMLVS
+475 
-485 GQVGVDQLAGPVGM
+485 AG
-499 AEVMADTAKYSMIS
+499 A
-513 FFQLVAFIS
+513 
-522 INLGVMNLLPLPAL
+522 LLPST
-536 DGGRLVFLII
+536 GGMGTTIFYVLGSILAVGAIVLLVTKK
-546 EGIRRKPVPP
+546 RMSASDK
-556 RYEGYVHAA
+556 
-565 GLMLLLML
+565 
-573 MVYVT
+573 
-578 GQDVLRI
+578 
-585 FMRSN
+585 

>member
-1 MKHSKKLASLLLAL
+1 MKHIKKLASLLLAL

-26 ADESTTY
+26 ADEPTTY

-86 AAKTETL
+86 AAKAETL

-139 QDGSLIGDNDSY
+139 QDGSLTGDNDSY

-233 TYNKDAK
+233 TYNNDAK

-256 VNADGTT
+256 VNADGIT

-281 VITVEYTVKLN
+281 VITVEYTAKLN

-346 ENAPLTGAAFKLEK
+346 ENKPLTGAAFKLEK

-423 VTADAPTLKTLNAY
+423 ETADAPTLKTLKAY
-437 LTDANGNK
+437 LTDADGNK
-445 RIGIT
+445 QTEMKDGESVNIDLGTVDLTAGSIT
-450 FAELPDSLGMHL
+450 TTVVNKSGSELPSTGGIGTTIFYVLGGVL
-462 SMSVRTAVNYARL
+462 VLAAVVLLVTKKRMS
-475 VWSSMGMLVS
+475 G
-485 GQVGVDQLAGPVGM
+485 
-499 AEVMADTAKYSMIS
+499 AEK
-513 FFQLVAFIS
+513 
-522 INLGVMNLLPLPAL
+522 
-536 DGGRLVFLII
+536 
-546 EGIRRKPVPP
+546 
-556 RYEGYVHAA
+556 
-565 GLMLLLML
+565 
-573 MVYVT
+573 
-578 GQDVLRI
+578 
-585 FMRSN
+585 

>member
-1 MKHSKKLASLLLAL
+1 MKHIKKLASLLLAL
-15 VMALSLAVTAF
+15 AMVFALATTAF
-26 ADESTTY
+26 AEETTY

-49 QIFTGDLATNEA
+49 QIFTGDLQEVTTGEGEAATTT
-61 GNKVLSNIVWGSG
+61 KVLSNIVWGSG

-86 AAKTETL
+86 AAKAETL
-93 KTEADAKAFAKA
+93 KTEADAKAFAKE

-127 SGLAAGYYLVKD
+127 SGLTAGYYLVKD
-139 QDGSLIGDNDSY
+139 QDGSLTGDADAY

-156 QVVGNVTA
+156 KVVSDTTA
-164 TPKSDVPEVQKK
+164 TPKSSVPTVEKK
-176 VKDINDSTD
+176 VKDTNDSTGV
-185 TTKTDW
+185 TSGW

-233 TYNKDAK
+233 TYNNDAK

-281 VITVEYTVKLN
+281 VITVEYTAKLN

-308 EYSNNPNKSENGN
+308 EYSNNPNKSEAGS

-332 IVFTYKTIINKVDS
+332 IVFSYKTIINKVDS
-346 ENAPLTGAAFKLEK
+346 ENKPLTGAAFKLEK
-360 LIKGKDGAAGTWT
+360 LIKGKDGAADTWT

-445 RIGIT
+445 QTEMKDGESVNIDLGTVDLTAGSITTTVVNKSGAQLPETGGIGTTLFYIIGGT
-450 FAELPDSLGMHL
+450 LM
-462 SMSVRTAVNYARL
+462 
-475 VWSSMGMLVS
+475 
-485 GQVGVDQLAGPVGM
+485 VGA
-499 AEVMADTAKYSMIS
+499 A
-513 FFQLVAFIS
+513 
-522 INLGVMNLLPLPAL
+522 
-536 DGGRLVFLII
+536 VFLV
-546 EGIRRKPVPP
+546 IRKRMNNK
-556 RYEGYVHAA
+556 
-565 GLMLLLML
+565 
-573 MVYVT
+573 
-578 GQDVLRI
+578 
-585 FMRSN
+585 

>member
-1 MKHSKKLASLLLAL
+1 MKHIKKLASLLLVL
-15 VMALSLAVTAF
+15 VMVFALATTAF
-26 ADESTTY
+26 AEETTY

-39 STAGHTYEAY
+39 SAKDHTYEAY
-49 QIFTGDLATNEA
+49 QIFTGDLSGTT
-61 GNKVLSNIVWGSG
+61 LSNIVWGSG

-86 AAKTETL
+86 AAKAETL

-139 QDGSLIGDNDSY
+139 QDGSLTGDNDSY

-233 TYNKDAK
+233 TYNNDAK

-272 KALGAGNSS
+272 KALNAVNSS
-281 VITVEYTVKLN
+281 AITVEYTAKLN

-308 EYSNNPNKSENGN
+308 EYSNNPNKSEKGN

-346 ENAPLTGAAFKLEK
+346 ENKPLTGAAFKLEK
-360 LIKGKDGAAGTWT
+360 LIKGKDGAADTWT

-400 ETKTPAGYNTI
+400 ETKTPVGYNTI

-423 VTADAPTLKTLNAY
+423 ETADAPTLKTLNAY

-445 RIGIT
+445 QTEMKDGERVNIDLGTVDLTAGSITTTVVNKSGSKLPSTGGIGTTIFYVLGGVLVLAAVVLLVT
-450 FAELPDSLGMHL
+450 NKRMSGAE
-462 SMSVRTAVNYARL
+462 
-475 VWSSMGMLVS
+475 
-485 GQVGVDQLAGPVGM
+485 
-499 AEVMADTAKYSMIS
+499 K
-513 FFQLVAFIS
+513 
-522 INLGVMNLLPLPAL
+522 
-536 DGGRLVFLII
+536 
-546 EGIRRKPVPP
+546 
-556 RYEGYVHAA
+556 
-565 GLMLLLML
+565 
-573 MVYVT
+573 
-578 GQDVLRI
+578 
-585 FMRSN
+585 

>member
-1 MKHSKKLASLLLAL
+1 MKHIKKLASLLLAL
-15 VMALSLAVTAF
+15 VMVFALATTAF
-26 ADESTTY
+26 ADETTTY

-39 STAGHTYEAY
+39 SAEGHTYEAY
-49 QIFTGDLATNEA
+49 QIFTGDLVEKDGT
-61 GNKVLSNIVWGSG
+61 KILSNIVWGSG
-74 VSEAG
+74 ISETG

-86 AAKTETL
+86 AAKAETL
-93 KTEADAKAFAKA
+93 KTEDDAKAFAKA

-113 AGSANTVTD
+113 AGSTNTVTD

-139 QDGSLIGDNDSY
+139 QDGSLTGDADAY

-156 QVVGNVTA
+156 KVVSDTTA
-164 TPKSDVPEVQKK
+164 TPKSSVPTVEKK
-176 VKDINDSTD
+176 VADTNDSTGV
-185 TTKTDW
+185 TSGW

-200 DSIPFQLKATLA
+200 DSIPFQLKTTLA
-212 DNVSSYTTYKVVFH
+212 DNVSAYTTYKVVFH

-233 TYNKDAK
+233 TYNNDAK

-272 KALGAGNSS
+272 KALDAGNSS
-281 VITVEYTVKLN
+281 VITVEYTAKLN

-308 EYSNNPNKSENGN
+308 EYSNNPNKSEEGN

-346 ENAPLTGAAFKLEK
+346 ENTPLTGAAFKLEK
-360 LIKGKDGAAGTWT
+360 LIKGKDGAADTWT

-400 ETKTPAGYNTI
+400 ETKTPVGYNTI

-423 VTADAPTLKTLNAY
+423 ETADAPTLKTLNAY

-445 RIGIT
+445 QTEMKDGESVNIDLGTVDLTAGSIT
-450 FAELPDSLGMHL
+450 TTVVNKSGSELPSTGGIGTTIFYVLGGVL
-462 SMSVRTAVNYARL
+462 VLAAVVLLVTKKRMS
-475 VWSSMGMLVS
+475 G
-485 GQVGVDQLAGPVGM
+485 
-499 AEVMADTAKYSMIS
+499 AEK
-513 FFQLVAFIS
+513 
-522 INLGVMNLLPLPAL
+522 
-536 DGGRLVFLII
+536 
-546 EGIRRKPVPP
+546 
-556 RYEGYVHAA
+556 
-565 GLMLLLML
+565 
-573 MVYVT
+573 
-578 GQDVLRI
+578 
-585 FMRSN
+585 

>member
-1 MKHSKKLASLLLAL
+1 MKHIKKLASLLLVL
-15 VMALSLAVTAF
+15 VMVFALATTAF
-26 ADESTTY
+26 AEETTY

-39 STAGHTYEAY
+39 SAKDHTYEAY
-49 QIFTGDLATNEA
+49 QIFTGDLSGTT
-61 GNKVLSNIVWGSG
+61 LSNIVWGSG

-86 AAKTETL
+86 AAKAETL

-105 VAPYLTTA
+105 VAPYLTTV

-139 QDGSLIGDNDSY
+139 QDGSLTDDADAY

-156 QVVGNVTA
+156 KVVSDTTA
-164 TPKSDVPEVQKK
+164 TPKSSVPTVEKK
-176 VKDINDSTD
+176 VKDTNDSTGV
-185 TTKTDW
+185 TSAW
-191 QDSADYDIG
+191 QDSADYDID
-200 DSIPFQLKATLA
+200 DSILFQLKATLA

-233 TYNKDAK
+233 TYNNDAK
-240 VYIDGTE
+240 VHIDGTE
-247 TNGFTVTAT
+247 TNGFAVTAT
-256 VNADGTT
+256 VNADGTM
-263 TLTVSCDDV
+263 LTVSCDDV
-272 KALGAGNSS
+272 KALNAVNSS
-281 VITVEYTVKLN
+281 AITVEYTAKLN

-308 EYSNNPNKSENGN
+308 EYSNNPNKSEEGN

-346 ENAPLTGAAFKLEK
+346 ENKPLTGAAFKLEK
-360 LIKGKDGAAGTWT
+360 LIKGKDGAADTWT

-423 VTADAPTLKTLNAY
+423 ATADTPALTVLKAY
-437 LTDANGNK
+437 LTDENGNK
-445 RIGIT
+445 KTEVKDGETVNIDLGTVDLTAGSIT
-450 FAELPDSLGMHL
+450 TTVVNKSGSELPSTGGIGTTIFYVLGGVL
-462 SMSVRTAVNYARL
+462 VLAAVVLLVTNKRMS
-475 VWSSMGMLVS
+475 G
-485 GQVGVDQLAGPVGM
+485 
-499 AEVMADTAKYSMIS
+499 AEK
-513 FFQLVAFIS
+513 
-522 INLGVMNLLPLPAL
+522 
-536 DGGRLVFLII
+536 
-546 EGIRRKPVPP
+546 
-556 RYEGYVHAA
+556 
-565 GLMLLLML
+565 
-573 MVYVT
+573 
-578 GQDVLRI
+578 
-585 FMRSN
+585 

>member
-1 MKHSKKLASLLLAL
+1 MKHIKKLASLLLAL
-15 VMALSLAVTAF
+15 VMVLSLAVTAF
-26 ADESTTY
+26 ADEPTTY

-86 AAKTETL
+86 AAKAETL

-139 QDGSLIGDNDSY
+139 QDGSLTGDNDSY

-233 TYNKDAK
+233 TYNNDAK

-247 TNGFTVTAT
+247 TNGFAVTAT
-256 VNADGTT
+256 VNADGI

-272 KALGAGNSS
+272 KALNAVNSS
-281 VITVEYTVKLN
+281 AITVEYTAKLN

-379 VDETTTSFTFSG
+379 VDETTPSFTFSG

-423 VTADAPTLKTLNAY
+423 ATADTPALTVLKAY
-437 LTDANGNK
+437 LTDENGNK
-445 RIGIT
+445 KTEVKDGETVNIDLGTVDLTAGSIT
-450 FAELPDSLGMHL
+450 TTVVNKSGSELPSTGGIGTTIFYVLGSIL
-462 SMSVRTAVNYARL
+462 VIGAAVLLVTKKRMSTK
-475 VWSSMGMLVS
+475 G
-485 GQVGVDQLAGPVGM
+485 
-499 AEVMADTAKYSMIS
+499 
-513 FFQLVAFIS
+513 
-522 INLGVMNLLPLPAL
+522 
-536 DGGRLVFLII
+536 
-546 EGIRRKPVPP
+546 
-556 RYEGYVHAA
+556 
-565 GLMLLLML
+565 
-573 MVYVT
+573 
-578 GQDVLRI
+578 
-585 FMRSN
+585 

>member
-1 MKHSKKLASLLLAL
+1 MKHIKKLASLLLAL
-15 VMALSLAVTAF
+15 VMALSLSVTAF

-61 GNKVLSNIVWGSG
+61 GDKVLSNIVWGSG

-86 AAKTETL
+86 AAKAETL

-139 QDGSLIGDNDSY
+139 QDDSLTGDNDSY

-233 TYNKDAK
+233 TYNNDAK

-281 VITVEYTVKLN
+281 VITVEYTAKLN

-346 ENAPLTGAAFKLEK
+346 ENKPLTGAAFKLEK

-400 ETKTPAGYNTI
+400 ETKTPVGYNTI

-423 VTADAPTLKTLNAY
+423 ETADAPTLKTLNAY

-445 RIGIT
+445 QTEMKDGESVNIDLGTVDLTAGSIT
-450 FAELPDSLGMHL
+450 TTVVNKSGSELPSTGGIGTTIFYVLGGVL
-462 SMSVRTAVNYARL
+462 VLAAVVLLVTKKRMS
-475 VWSSMGMLVS
+475 G
-485 GQVGVDQLAGPVGM
+485 
-499 AEVMADTAKYSMIS
+499 AEK
-513 FFQLVAFIS
+513 
-522 INLGVMNLLPLPAL
+522 
-536 DGGRLVFLII
+536 
-546 EGIRRKPVPP
+546 
-556 RYEGYVHAA
+556 
-565 GLMLLLML
+565 
-573 MVYVT
+573 
-578 GQDVLRI
+578 
-585 FMRSN
+585 

>member
-1 MKHSKKLASLLLAL
+1 MKHIKKLASLLLVL
-15 VMALSLAVTAF
+15 VMVFALATTAF
-26 ADESTTY
+26 AEETAY

-39 STAGHTYEAY
+39 SAKDHTYEAY
-49 QIFTGDLATNEA
+49 QIFTGDLSGTT
-61 GNKVLSNIVWGSG
+61 LSNIVWGSG

-86 AAKTETL
+86 AAKAETL

-139 QDGSLIGDNDSY
+139 QDGSLTGDADAY

-156 QVVGNVTA
+156 KVVSDTTA
-164 TPKSDVPEVQKK
+164 TPKSSVPTVEKK
-176 VKDINDSTD
+176 VKDTNDSTGV
-185 TTKTDW
+185 TSDW

-212 DNVSSYTTYKVVFH
+212 NNVSSYTTYKVVFH

-233 TYNKDAK
+233 TYNNDAK

-281 VITVEYTVKLN
+281 VITVEYTAKLN

-308 EYSNNPNKSENGN
+308 EYSNNPNKSETGD

-346 ENAPLTGAAFKLEK
+346 ENKPLTGAAFKLEK
-360 LIKGKDGAAGTWT
+360 LIKGKDGAADTWT

-423 VTADAPTLKTLNAY
+423 ETADAPTLKTLNAY

-445 RIGIT
+445 QTEMKDGESVNIDLGTVDLTAGSITTTVVNKSGSKLPSTGGIGTTIFYVLGGVLVLAAVVLLVT
-450 FAELPDSLGMHL
+450 KKRMSGAE
-462 SMSVRTAVNYARL
+462 
-475 VWSSMGMLVS
+475 
-485 GQVGVDQLAGPVGM
+485 
-499 AEVMADTAKYSMIS
+499 K
-513 FFQLVAFIS
+513 
-522 INLGVMNLLPLPAL
+522 
-536 DGGRLVFLII
+536 
-546 EGIRRKPVPP
+546 
-556 RYEGYVHAA
+556 
-565 GLMLLLML
+565 
-573 MVYVT
+573 
-578 GQDVLRI
+578 
-585 FMRSN
+585 